1 MELAFLHLRRLEFTN
16 ELDKIVIFI
25 KICPDGIMNRT
36 DEVLIKVAKEIV
48 IKFIEIGRLGPNTF
62 EENWNSIYETLK
74 KSVNTSVNAPDEEK
88 T

>member
-1 MELAFLHLRRLEFTN
+1 
-16 ELDKIVIFI
+16 
-25 KICPDGIMNRT
+25 MNKK

-62 EENWNSIYETLK
+62 EENWNSIYETVK
-74 KSVNTSVNAPDEEK
+74 KSVDTTTAIDEEK

>member
-1 MELAFLHLRRLEFTN
+1 
-16 ELDKIVIFI
+16 
-25 KICPDGIMNRT
+25 MNRT

>member
-1 MELAFLHLRRLEFTN
+1 
-16 ELDKIVIFI
+16 
-25 KICPDGIMNRT
+25 MNKT

-74 KSVNTSVNAPDEEK
+74 KSVSTAAKAQDEEEHR
-88 T
+88 